1 VWSTDTPFFRV
12 VGLGCFLS
20 VLLVWGWCESA
31 AASFK
36 VYPTVVDV
44 ERGAGGVA
52 LGTIDVDLESEGH
65 HRFRVVVEDV
75 GQRADGS
82 QVYSPASGARF
93 SASSWIRLAPSAFTG
108 APSRTQPIQFQVA
121 VPANAEPGDHLTS
134 LTVQRLAAA
143 GGVTATAVEAV
154 SVRLTIRVRGKLR
167 PRATITSLE
176 VPGVADGG
184 PVAVTTTV
192 RNSGNVTLDFDGVN
206 RAGVTIRDG
215 DDAKQRL
222 PFGGQ
227 LFPGQT
233 REFVS
238 RWDDPPLLG
247 DFDAEAAVRTGAG
260 AARREASFWVVPWRE
275 IGAVLLLLVAVVLLY
290 RGWRRR
296 RWGY

>member
-1 VWSTDTPFFRV
+1 MWGTDTPIFRV
-12 VGLGCFLS
+12 VGLGCVLS
-20 VLLVWGWCESA
+20 VFLVWGWCGSA
-31 AASFK
+31 AATFK
-36 VYPTVVDV
+36 VYPTIVEV

-52 LGTIDVDLESEGH
+52 LGTIDVDLEGERR

-82 QVYSPASGARF
+82 QVYRPASGARF
-93 SASSWIRLAPSAFTG
+93 SASSWIHLAPSAFAG
-108 APSRTQPIQFQVA
+108 APNRTQPIQFQVA

-134 LTVQRLAAA
+134 LTVQHLADA

-176 VPGVADGG
+176 VPAVADGG
-184 PVAVTTTV
+184 PVAVATTV
-192 RNSGNVTLDFDGVN
+192 RNNGNVTLDFDGAN

-215 DDAKQRL
+215 DEPKQRL

-238 RWDDPPLLG
+238 RWEDPPLLG
-247 DFDAEAAVRTGAG
+247 DFDAEAAVRTGDG

-275 IGAVLLLLVAVVLLY
+275 IGAVLLLLAAVVLLY